1 MTDKPDTRESAPRID
16 VFRRTMLAVIDRLAE
31 LGPDVEDVHDLAYNR
46 NRAANQAK
54 VSGGSRD
61 YALDTHGDMEARRL
75 YTEVAAELLG
85 VARSAESALKKLRTH
100 LNSEER
106 AIRYD
111 GTANVTA
118 LELLQ
123 ARTARARRAAR
134 GEHHPHR
141 NVSELDRKI
150 HLDPV
155 TELEHLRTAFRR
167 IAARLDAEHKA
178 CRGEDGKR
186 IPKWLDR
193 SMLSPAQR
201 DAVDRSL
208 IDPKQV
214 AAS

>member
-1 MTDKPDTRESAPRID
+1 MTDRPDTTESAPRID
-16 VFRRTMLAVIDRLAE
+16 TFRRTMLAVVDLIAE

-75 YTEVAAELLG
+75 YTEVAAELIGLG
-85 VARSAESALKKLRTH
+85 RAAESALRRLRTH

-111 GTANVTA
+111 GSANVSAT
-118 LELLQ
+118 ELLQ
-123 ARTARARRAAR
+123 ARAARARREAR
-134 GEHHPHR
+134 GERHPHR
-141 NVSELDRKI
+141 NVAELDRKV

-155 TELEHLRTAFRR
+155 DELRHLQGAMRR
-167 IAARLDAEHKA
+167 IAKGLDADHRA
-178 CRGEDGKR
+178 CRDEEGKR
-186 IPKWLDR
+186 KPKWLDR
-193 SMLSPAQR
+193 SVLSPAQR
-201 DAVDRSL
+201 DALDRSL